1 MKIFYYGLIFFFIAL
16 IIIYLIQLKEQREY
30 FKCNLDDNKG
40 SHSCFKEK
48 QNDNKVKIKE
58 ASKKNSKLTN
68 LVAKM
73 KKDVEKNKKES
84 KKITDYLNTVE
95 EEGKV
100 EKE

>member
-16 IIIYLIQLKEQREY
+16 IIIHIIQLKEKREY

-48 QNDNKVKIKE
+48 QADNKVKLKE
-58 ASKKNSKLTN
+58 AGKKNSKLTN

-73 KKDVEKNKKES
+73 KKDVEKNQKES

-95 EEGKV
+95 EEGQV
-100 EKE
+100 E

>member
-16 IIIYLIQLKEQREY
+16 IIIHIIQLKEQREY

-48 QNDNKVKIKE
+48 QSDNKVKIKE
-58 ASKKNSKLTN
+58 ASKKNDKLSN

-73 KKDVEKNKKES
+73 KKDVEKIKKKKENNRLS
-84 KKITDYLNTVE
+84 KYCRRRRKS
-95 EEGKV
+95 
-100 EKE
+100 